1 MIPVARTENILLTE
15 VDNEVMI
22 YDRENDSCHCL
33 NPVAAQVWRYCDG
46 YNTVDDIAN
55 LLEQE
60 MELPE
65 DSDMDIRGLVWL
77 ALEELERCNLIKEYV
92 REPIPDEVGVSRRKV
107 LGKTAKFAGVVA
119 IGTLFPMVQSIV
131 APKPVMAASVPTPGP
146 TPGPTPKPTPTPT
159 PTPTPCLGS
168 LSICFVFG
176 RPTGSCC
183 PGLTCKIEEFD
194 VGICRRS

>member
-55 LLEQE
+55 KLEQE

-77 ALEELERCNLIKEYV
+77 ALEELERCHLIKDYL

-131 APKPVMAASVPTPGP
+131 APKPVMAASVPTP
-146 TPGPTPKPTPTPT
+146 TPTPKCNTVTCECEGKGKVTKECCPPSFSPL
-159 PTPTPCLGS
+159 CD
-168 LSICFVFG
+168 C
-176 RPTGSCC
+176 TGSK
-183 PGLTCKIEEFD
+183 PVVTC
-194 VGICRRS
+194 

>member
-60 MELPE
+60 MALPE
-65 DSDMDIRGLVWL
+65 DAELDIRGLVWL
-77 ALEELERCNLIKEYV
+77 ALEELERCHLIKEYV

-107 LGKTAKFAGVVA
+107 LGKTARFDSVGGCATTSHGGKVNTYTNTYTKTNPNPNSNTTKLWVHNYRYANGNKWK
-119 IGTLFPMVQSIV
+119 GTYRGYFM
-131 APKPVMAASVPTPGP
+131 
-146 TPGPTPKPTPTPT
+146 
-159 PTPTPCLGS
+159 
-168 LSICFVFG
+168 
-176 RPTGSCC
+176 
-183 PGLTCKIEEFD
+183 
-194 VGICRRS
+194 

>member
-131 APKPVMAASVPTPGP
+131 RKNRRLWLLWGSCHHYSST
-146 TPGPTPKPTPTPT
+146 KPTIKSR
-159 PTPTPCLGS
+159 LYS
-168 LSICFVFG
+168 V
-176 RPTGSCC
+176 TGYC
-183 PGLTCKIEEFD
+183 PA
-194 VGICRRS
+194 